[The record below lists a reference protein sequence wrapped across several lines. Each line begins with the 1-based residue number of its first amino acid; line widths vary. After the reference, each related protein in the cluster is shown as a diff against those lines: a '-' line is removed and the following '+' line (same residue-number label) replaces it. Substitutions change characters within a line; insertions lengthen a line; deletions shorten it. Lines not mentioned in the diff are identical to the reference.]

1 MKHHKIYFTRYQT
14 SHDSNLRK
22 VAKIMREA
30 GLLHRYFINRS
41 HLTSVIIHQGDHPI
55 TVLEN
60 SDLLAPYEGTE
71 RANVLAIIA
80 QNSERTETESVGS
93 IPTDGQDS
101 GMEQ

>member
-1 MKHHKIYFTRYQT
+1 MKHHQIYFTRYQT
-14 SHDSNLRK
+14 SHDSHLRK

-41 HLTSVIIHQGDHPI
+41 HLTSVIITQGDHPI
-55 TVLEN
+55 TVLED

-71 RANVLAIIA
+71 RTNVLAIIA
-80 QNSERTETESVGS
+80 WNSETESVGS